1 MINIICLLKLLNIY
15 VASTLYIKQQQKR
28 SLHKESNKLEKEK
41 NKKKKCSRKKNHCCL
56 SEMKDILQDLRE
68 KKCEIKLLLTTGTS
82 HYNLKGW
89 ISDIR
94 KKGYLLVLINPET
107 SARWYIPIDK
117 IAAIY
122 T

>member
-1 MINIICLLKLLNIY
+1 M
-15 VASTLYIKQQQKR
+15 LYIKQQQKLP
-28 SLHKESNKLEKEK
+28 LHKESTKLEKEK
-41 NKKKKCSRKKNHCCL
+41 RKKKKCFRKKKHCCL
-56 SEMKDILQDLRE
+56 YEMKDILQDLKE
-68 KKCEIKLLLTTGTS
+68 KRCEIKLLLTTGTS
-82 HYNLKGW
+82 YYNLKGW

>member
-15 VASTLYIKQQQKR
+15 VASMLYIKQQQKR
-28 SLHKESNKLEKEK
+28 PLHKESTQPEKKKL
-41 NKKKKCSRKKNHCCL
+41 KKKKCSRKKRHCCL
-56 SEMKDILQDLRE
+56 SEIKDILQDLGE
-68 KKCEIKLLLTTGTS
+68 KNCQIKLLLTTGTS
-82 HYNLKGW
+82 YYNLKGW